1 MNSFFQRLE
10 ALLGIE
16 NLEKLKN
23 SSVAVVGLGGI
34 GGMATISLA
43 RSGIG
48 TIIIQDFDIVCESN
62 FNRQIIANVDTIGK
76 KKVDVMEEM
85 ILKINP
91 NCNVIKLD
99 EKFNSSSRLFEYK
112 FDYLI
117 DAIDSVDDKILLIE
131 SCLNKKIDFISS
143 MGTAK
148 KVDIKKLSITKINQT
163 ACDPLAKVVR
173 RKLRDK
179 NISDNFMVLSSNEE
193 PKKTT
198 ILGSYMPVTASAGLM
213 ISDYIIKM
221 IIEKN

>member
-23 SSVAVVGLGGI
+23 SSVAVVGLGGV

-48 TIIIQDFDIVCESN
+48 TIIIQDFDVVCESN

-131 SCLNKKIDFISS
+131 SCLNKKILLENS
-143 MGTAK
+143 
-148 KVDIKKLSITKINQT
+148 
-163 ACDPLAKVVR
+163 
-173 RKLRDK
+173 
-179 NISDNFMVLSSNEE
+179 
-193 PKKTT
+193 
-198 ILGSYMPVTASAGLM
+198 
-213 ISDYIIKM
+213 
-221 IIEKN
+221 

>member
-48 TIIIQDFDIVCESN
+48 TIIIQDFDVVCESN

-163 ACDPLAKVVR
+163 AYDPLAKVVR

-193 PKKTT
+193 PRC
-198 ILGSYMPVTASAGLM
+198 
-213 ISDYIIKM
+213 
-221 IIEKN
+221 

>member
-48 TIIIQDFDIVCESN
+48 TIIIQDFDVVCESN

-163 ACDPLAKVVR
+163 AYDPLAKVVR

-193 PKKTT
+193 PKKT
-198 ILGSYMPVTASAGLM
+198 GLLNLV
-213 ISDYIIKM
+213 I
-221 IIEKN
+221 NR